1 MAAKK
6 VHKDLTDS
14 TLDWLE
20 ESFPGFVRREEPLRN
35 RTTFRCGACAKGVV
49 SPPDAEVLSRVVAEL
64 TKRGVEW
71 QVLGRGSNLLV
82 RDGGYRGVLVDLSEG
97 FMKIALQG
105 RTDDQVFVRA
115 EAGVPNGLLLSWLRD
130 RRIRG
135 FGFSFGIPGSIGGGI
150 RMNAGTPLGWFG
162 RVVREVETVRKTGEP
177 IRLRVTEADFAYRD
191 FPKGRDLVITAGLF
205 LFYPSEPDRVE
216 SEIDAA
222 KKQRTQQP
230 LELPNF
236 GSVFKN
242 PGRDFAGHLIEQA
255 GLKGRRIGDAQI
267 SPKHANFIVNLGN
280 ATTRDALKLMEQ
292 AQAEV
297 SKKFGVELEPEV
309 HVIGVDA

>member
-1 MAAKK
+1 MTAKK
-6 VHKDLTDS
+6 LHNDRIES

-20 ESFPGFVRREEPLRN
+20 ETCAGFVRRDEPLRN
-35 RTTFRCGACAKGVV
+35 RTTFRCGARARGLV
-49 SPPDAEVLSRVVAEL
+49 SPPDAATLSRVVTEL
-64 TKRGVEW
+64 TQRNVEW

-82 RDGGYRGVLVDLSEG
+82 RDGGYPGILVDLSEG
-97 FMKIALQG
+97 FMRIALQG
-105 RTDDQVFVRA
+105 QTDDQVFVRA

-130 RRIRG
+130 RSIRG
-135 FGFSFGIPGSIGGGI
+135 FGFSFGIPGSVGGGI

-162 RVVREVETVRKTGEP
+162 RTVREVEAVRRNGEP

-205 LFYPSEPDRVE
+205 VFQPSEPDRVE

-222 KKQRTQQP
+222 KKQRAQQP
-230 LELPNF
+230 LEFPNF

-242 PGRDFAGHLIEQA
+242 PENDFVGRLIEQA

-280 ATTRDALKLMEQ
+280 ATTRDALGLMEE
-292 AQAEV
+292 AQGEV
-297 SKKFGVELEPEV
+297 LKKFGVKLEPEV
-309 HVIGVDA
+309 HMIGVDA